1 MQILLF
7 DKLFNML
14 STDLALTILDTQ
26 NIEFNVIRY

>member
-14 STDLALTILDTQ
+14 SADLALMILDTQ